1 MTDWLPP
8 GLFEYGTE
16 LGAAVDRRLG
26 TSVVGD
32 AERWIEMPR
41 RVGAADAATQPVP
54 WGTGALCID
63 LGPDDA
69 ETWERFA
76 EVHRSEADPEAVAVA
91 AQEWRLPVTPY
102 RRLPAASAQRGAT
115 SVSGRAPRLS
125 GMGATASGAMPS
137 TSGIDPG
144 TAGATPAASSIVP
157 GTSGTPPTPSGVG
170 GASVVDLTSMWAG
183 PLCTELLGRSGADVR
198 KISSTARPDGLV
210 GTPMYDELNAHKTAV
225 ELDPRHQ
232 AGRQGLDE
240 LLVSADLLVT
250 SLSPR
255 ALANL
260 DLLPEQLCARY
271 PRLRTLAITAFEPDS
286 PECDWIAYG
295 TGVHAASG
303 LGWLEDEPQPPA
315 YSYPDPLAGLLAAG
329 LAVDQL
335 AGITPQHARVSLA
348 GAIAPLA
355 AWATCRSAA
364 NAPVPAAGS
373 AGDRHG

>member
-1 MTDWLPP
+1 MSDWLPP

-16 LGAAVDRRLG
+16 LAAAVDRRLG

-41 RVGAADAATQPVP
+41 RVGTADAATQPVP

-76 EVHRSEADPEAVAVA
+76 EVHRDEPDPEAIAVA

-102 RRLPAASAQRGAT
+102 RRRAGKYAQRAAIPADGAALGT
-115 SVSGRAPRLS
+115 SA
-125 GMGATASGAMPS
+125 
-137 TSGIDPG
+137 
-144 TAGATPAASSIVP
+144 ATPAASSVVL
-157 GTSGTPPTPSGVG
+157 GNSGTTPTAAGVG

-183 PLCTELLGRSGADVR
+183 PLCTELLGRSGAEVR
-198 KISSTARPDGLV
+198 KVSSAARPDGLV
-210 GTPMYDELNAHKTAV
+210 GTPMYAELNASKTAV
-225 ELDPRHQ
+225 ELDPRHP
-232 AGRQGLDE
+232 AGRERLDE
-240 LLVSADLLVT
+240 LLDSADLLVT

-260 DLLPEQLCARY
+260 ELLPSQLCARH

-286 PECDWIAYG
+286 PERDWIAYG
-295 TGVHAASG
+295 TGVHAVSG
-303 LGWLEDEPQPPA
+303 LGWLEDEPREPA
-315 YSYPDPLAGLLAAG
+315 YSYPDPLAGLLAAA
-329 LAVDQL
+329 LALDQL
-335 AGITPQHARVSLA
+335 AGDAPWHMRVSLA
-348 GAIAPLA
+348 GAIAPLT